1 MSVTI
6 LSVEEIKGKKVRW
19 LLDGRQ
25 RRNAF
30 LQMYEDPEN
39 IYNWAKRFVGFKN
52 NNQPSELG
60 EMFWKKIDEY
70 IEYSEEDET
79 EKIDEDNS
87 EDSTEVVESQY
98 QDEECIDQKFG
109 LDFLL
114 EIIKMIHNKNKKIPD
129 LLSHSILLGLFLN
142 YHIWIMIK
150 EMRNCLQKGLKH
162 FWGSIETIIVL
173 MKSWILKRKILFLN
187 LLIQGVRL
195 KMKAS

>member
-79 EKIDEDNS
+79 EKLMKI
-87 EDSTEVVESQY
+87 TLRTVRR
-98 QDEECIDQKFG
+98 
-109 LDFLL
+109 LL
-114 EIIKMIHNKNKKIPD
+114 NRNIKMKNASTKNLD
-129 LLSHSILLGLFLN
+129 
-142 YHIWIMIK
+142 WIFCW
-150 EMRNCLQKGLKH
+150 R
-162 FWGSIETIIVL
+162 
-173 MKSWILKRKILFLN
+173 
-187 LLIQGVRL
+187 
-195 KMKAS
+195 